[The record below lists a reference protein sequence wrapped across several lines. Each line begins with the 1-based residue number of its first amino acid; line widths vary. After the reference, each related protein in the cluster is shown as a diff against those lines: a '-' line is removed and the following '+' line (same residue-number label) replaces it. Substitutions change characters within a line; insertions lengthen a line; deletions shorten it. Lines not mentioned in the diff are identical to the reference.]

1 MENQITIEELER
13 ISSQVRRDIVRMVNA
28 VSSGHPGGSLGCADF
43 MTALFFKALKHYP
56 SHFEMDGINEDLF
69 FLSNGHISPV
79 YYSVLARS
87 GYFPVAELST
97 FRKLNSRLQGHPA
110 THEHIPGVRI
120 ATGSLGQG
128 LSVAIGASL
137 SKKMNA
143 DNNLIYTLQGDGELQ
158 EGQNWEAFMFA
169 AHQKVDNI
177 ISTIDYNH
185 KQIDGPIEKI
195 MSLGNL
201 HQKLTAFG
209 WDVIEVEGNQMNKV
223 VEGLEI
229 AKSMTGKGK
238 PVAIIL
244 HTKMGYGVDFMED
257 SHKWHG
263 VAPNND
269 QLTVAL
275 SQLQESLGD
284 Y

>member
-1 MENQITIEELER
+1 MAGFCD
-13 ISSQVRRDIVRMVNA
+13 DIN
-28 VSSGHPGGSLGCADF
+28 VSINKDGSVTVIDNGR
-43 MTALFFKALKHYP
+43 
-56 SHFEMDGINEDLF
+56 GIPVDL
-69 FLSNGHISPV
+69 HPV
-79 YYSVLARS
+79 YKR
-87 GYFPVAELST
+87 
-97 FRKLNSRLQGHPA
+97 
-110 THEHIPGVRI
+110 PGVEI
-120 ATGSLGQG
+120 AVTRLHAGGKFDKNSYKVSGG
-128 LSVAIGASL
+128 LHGVGISVVAAL
-137 SKKMNA
+137 SKKMNS
-143 DNNLIYTLQGDGELQ
+143 DNHLVYTLQGDGELQ

-209 WDVIEVEGNQMNKV
+209 WDIIEVEGNQMNKV
-223 VEGLEI
+223 VEGLEV

-263 VAPNND
+263 VAPNNE